1 LEARLELDR
10 QPYCA
15 LELRTLRQRSWAVLY
30 ERLRRNP
37 NDAIAYGALEGRVRT
52 WARTHRAAPG
62 AVPYLDDIVTDT
74 CSAAVIG
81 IDDAYGPATFPS
93 FVYGHYRNVRRHWLQ
108 EHRFAV
114 PLGDLDVPDAG
125 ASAPAPDEL
134 SLLERCLATL
144 PPRERRAV
152 ELRYLEHASTREIAD
167 ALGVSDVNARQIVYS
182 GLSRLRRYARRVWPL
197 GRG

>member
-1 LEARLELDR
+1 VEARLELDR
-10 QPYCA
+10 EPHGA
-15 LELRTLRQRSWAVLY
+15 LELRARRRRSWVVLY
-30 ERLRRNP
+30 QRLRRNP
-37 NDAIAYGALEGRVRT
+37 NDAIAYEALEGRVRT
-52 WARTHRAAPG
+52 WARTHRTSPAA
-62 AVPYLDDIVTDT
+62 APYLDDIVTDT

-108 EHRFAV
+108 ERRYAV
-114 PLGDLDVPDAG
+114 PLGDLDVPDAVP
-125 ASAPAPDEL
+125 STPAPDEL

-152 ELRYLEHASTREIAD
+152 ELRYLEHASTREIAS
-167 ALGVSDVNARQIVYS
+167 ALGVSEVNARQIVFS

>member
-1 LEARLELDR
+1 MEARLELDR
-10 QPYCA
+10 QPSST
-15 LELRTLRQRSWAVLY
+15 LELRAPRHRSWTVLY

-37 NDAIAYGALEGRVRT
+37 NDAIAYEALEGRVRT
-52 WARTHRAAPG
+52 WARTHRASPG
-62 AVPYLDDIVTDT
+62 AAPYLDDIVTDT
-74 CSAAVIG
+74 CSAAVVGIG
-81 IDDAYGPATFPS
+81 DAYGPATFPS

-108 EHRFAV
+108 ERRYAV
-114 PLGDLDVPDAG
+114 PLGDLDVPDTAT
-125 ASAPAPDEL
+125 SAPAPDEL

-167 ALGVSDVNARQIVYS
+167 ALGVSDVNARQIVFS
-182 GLSRLRRYARRVWPL
+182 GLARLRRYARRVWPL